1 MTQISRRFHG
11 GAEFLPA
18 PPQEELRDAAVLALF
33 DVGEEVAA
41 QTIIAARPAGMGE
54 GSARSSIRRLVNAGS
69 LVTNNLPA
77 TSPKL
82 RYSLPAQ
89 PQGG

>member
-1 MTQISRRFHG
+1 ML
-11 GAEFLPA
+11 E
-18 PPQEELRDAAVLALF
+18 LF
-33 DVGEEVAA
+33 DAGEEVTA
-41 QTIIAARPAGMGE
+41 QTIIAARPGGMGQ
-54 GSARSSIRRLVNAGS
+54 GSTRNAMRRLVNAG
-69 LVTNNLPA
+69 LIVTNNLPA